1 MTTFLSY
8 CFRYEYFAIAL
19 GVSTTT
25 LKEYKGHS
33 SNLDSIDFAFVPG
46 DPLQV
51 FHLSEQEEERTEK
64 GRAIAITK
72 AGIMPLQVPK
82 KIE

>member
-1 MTTFLSY
+1 
-8 CFRYEYFAIAL
+8 
-19 GVSTTT
+19 
-25 LKEYKGHS
+25 
-33 SNLDSIDFAFVPG
+33 LDSIDFGFVPG
-46 DPLQV
+46 DPLEV